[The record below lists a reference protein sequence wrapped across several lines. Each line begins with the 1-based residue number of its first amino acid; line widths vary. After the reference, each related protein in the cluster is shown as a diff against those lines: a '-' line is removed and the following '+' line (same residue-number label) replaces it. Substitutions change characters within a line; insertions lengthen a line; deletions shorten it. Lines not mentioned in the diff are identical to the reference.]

1 MADKK
6 NNAVRIVLK
15 NVPLN
20 YAKLGE
26 PVLNDQTKKY
36 ENSVQVR
43 YDRDDSEIDELVRSA
58 AKKAFINKFGEDKEK
73 WPTKF
78 KRDKFFETYL
88 SEDGQDGFFL
98 RDGDAT
104 GKDDM
109 KGKNFFTVRTSH
121 EEKSKVHRPTC
132 GKRLGD
138 DKWVELKGDRIEE
151 ELYSGCFADV
161 IADVVA
167 YDNVKKGVSIYLK
180 GVLKTGDGE
189 RIGGGEPVNMSEMF
203 GLTQADPEELDAGN
217 SDDELDV

>member
-26 PVLNDQTKKY
+26 PVYNEKFKKY

-43 YDRDDSEIDELVRSA
+43 YNREDKETDKLVRSA
-58 AKKAFINKFGEDKEK
+58 AKKAFINVFGEDKEK
-73 WPTKF
+73 WPPKF
-78 KRDKFFETYL
+78 KKEKFFETYL
-88 SEDGQDGFFL
+88 SEDGQDGFFI
-98 RDGDAT
+98 RNGDFS
-104 GKDDM
+104 GKDDTR
-109 KGKNFFTVRTSH
+109 GVNILNIRTSH
-121 EEKSKVHRPTC
+121 EEKAKVRKPTC
-132 GKRLGD
+132 GKRLGG

-151 ELYSGCFADV
+151 EMYSGAIGDV

-167 YDNVKKGVSIYLK
+167 YDNVKKGISIYLK
-180 GVLKTGDGE
+180 GVMKTGDGE
-189 RIGGGEPVNMSEMF
+189 RIGGGEPVNMSEML